1 MPKSNLTANTLPHA
15 VQQALVRLGANIAT
29 ARNRRGIGQEAL
41 ASRAG
46 VTRVTQRRVE
56 RGSPTT
62 GIGAYFAALWALG
75 LDKEIEDL
83 GSPDRDAEG
92 KTLER
97 ARMPKRVRAPAGD
110 LSDDF

>member
-1 MPKSNLTANTLPHA
+1 MPKSNLNANTLPLA
-15 VQQALVRLGANIAT
+15 VERALVRLGANIAT

-41 ASRAG
+41 ASKAG

-56 RGSPTT
+56 RGSSTT

-75 LDKEIEDL
+75 LENEIEDL
-83 GSPDRDAEG
+83 ASPDRDEEG

-110 LSDDF
+110 MNDDF